1 MQNRLL
7 VASAFEAELQ
17 PLAAASAAAAL
28 RVAASEVAPDMVVVG
43 WDADLLPDDPPAGA
57 FDLVA
62 LSVQQFEG
70 LETAL
75 ALAERLHRDPEVGL
89 VVAFGQYAQM
99 NSSRFLEHCDGVL
112 FDEPE
117 RMAEPLLR
125 AVVAGDL
132 REVPGMLTTGGLTA
146 PPPRRRITTG
156 SPARDL
162 FPSLFHYPAHH
173 GAEGLLGNIEAS
185 RGCHHKCT
193 YCSVFGAYD
202 GGVAPYDIDSVLADA
217 RQLADEG
224 VRHFLFIDAEFFNSR
239 KAGPEVMRRIVD
251 EVGPCTFEFTTRVD
265 HIIDYSAILEDLVA
279 LGLTRIT
286 SALEFPSDR
295 ILRIFDKGIDVA
307 DMRVAI
313 ARAASLGVELR
324 PTFIPFTPWIE
335 LDELLTFEDFLVET
349 DLARVTHPTALQ
361 TRLLLFKGSPLLA
374 SPWLEDVRTVDRG
387 LHVEWE
393 HPDPRVDDLWQQRRD
408 EAEGAGRMRC
418 CVKC

>member
-1 MQNRLL
+1 MPMRVL

-28 RVAASEVAPDMVVVG
+28 RAAASATASDATVVG
-43 WDADLLPDDPPAGA
+43 WDVDLLPDDPPTGA

-70 LETAL
+70 LEAAL
-75 ALAERLHRDPEVGL
+75 ALAERLHWDPDIGF

-99 NSSRFLEHCDGVL
+99 NSSRFLEHCDGVV

-117 RMAEPLLR
+117 RIAEPLLR
-125 AVVAGDL
+125 AIAAGEL
-132 REVPGMLTTGGLTA
+132 RDVPGMLTTRGLTERL
-146 PPPRRRITTG
+146 PRRRITIEA
-156 SPARDL
+156 PAREL

-173 GAEGLLGNIEAS
+173 AAEGLLGNLEAS

-202 GGVAPYDIDSVLADA
+202 GGVAPYDVESVLADA

-251 EVGPCTFEFTTRVD
+251 EIGPCTFEFTTRVD
-265 HIIDYSAILEDLVA
+265 HILDYSAILEELVE

-335 LDELLTFEDFLVET
+335 LDELLTFEDFLLET
-349 DLARVTHPTALQ
+349 DLARVTDPTALQ

-374 SPWLEDVRTVDRG
+374 SPWMEDVRTIDRG

-393 HPDPRVDDLWQQRRD
+393 HPDPRVDDLWRQRRD